1 MLDSAYSV
9 SVPVPLGDLP
19 SLRSEITAE
28 VVMIVPFAQRL
39 ELYTVSLLRSYFAHY
54 EKKESFGSNPPLKSD
69 LLH

>member
-9 SVPVPLGDLP
+9 SVTVLLGDLP

-28 VVMIVPFAQRL
+28 VVVIVPFAQRL
-39 ELYTVSLLRSYFAHY
+39 ELYTVSLLRSYY
-54 EKKESFGSNPPLKSD
+54 EKKERFGSNPPLKSD